1 MTSDRFLCSRKS
13 SQRRKRF
20 FNSPRGYSSFTETD
34 EDPSRVLCGNTPK
47 ASTLVLNP
55 DDTRVHAFGSQALCL
70 FVRLT
75 TWSRFLVEFSHVF
88 LRELLIGPSD
98 DQTPLI
104 RFIKSGDNVEVDM
117 RNKLEDRSIMKLEG
131 PTTNTEGVVVPI

>member
-1 MTSDRFLCSRKS
+1 MR
-13 SQRRKRF
+13 
-20 FNSPRGYSSFTETD
+20 
-34 EDPSRVLCGNTPK
+34 
-47 ASTLVLNP
+47 
-55 DDTRVHAFGSQALCL
+55 AFGSQALRL

-75 TWSRFLVEFSHVF
+75 TWSRFLVEFPHVF